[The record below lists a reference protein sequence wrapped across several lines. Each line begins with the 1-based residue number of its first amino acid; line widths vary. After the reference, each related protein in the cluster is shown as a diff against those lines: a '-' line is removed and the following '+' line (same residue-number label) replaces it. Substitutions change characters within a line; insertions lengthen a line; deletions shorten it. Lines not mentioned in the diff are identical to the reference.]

1 VTSLEQRA
9 EAAGAP
15 ARTARLVLID
25 LLPIV
30 VAAGLLALVP
40 LRYGDSP
47 SMMGVVT
54 DGLVF
59 AAYTVAFNIIFGSTG
74 QLFLCVG
81 ALAGLGGFGSA
92 ILADDVGLPLLLSIT
107 VGAAMAAV
115 AGACLSWVAVRRD
128 LGTIFVG
135 VVTLAA
141 SLSFENL
148 LLGLRTLTGGET
160 GIFVEAGSDTI
171 LHERVPP
178 YFVFLGLLVVY
189 LVIFRV
195 IQRSRLGWAFR
206 ALRDDQLAA
215 ELSGIDVARARVIAG
230 GLGAGMLGLAGALY
244 AHSGRGF
251 IGPSTFAFG
260 EVDVR
265 VIVMLSIGGIGT
277 LLGPV
282 VGAAVLTWLDEW
294 LIEYAELRLIIYGAV
309 LIVLFIGFRR
319 GVVRMVVDAA
329 NRIRRV
335 DRPRPAA
342 TVDPITAPA
351 ETTAAPVKKT
361 RRGAR
366 GARSA

>member
-1 VTSLEQRA
+1 MTSLEERA
-9 EAAGAP
+9 DAAGAP
-15 ARTARLVLID
+15 ARTARLVLVD
-25 LLPIV
+25 LLPIL

-40 LRYGDSP
+40 LRYGDSS

-59 AAYTVAFNIIFGSTG
+59 ASYTVAFNIIFGSTG

-81 ALAGLGGFGSA
+81 ALAGVGGFGSA
-92 ILADDVGLPLLLSIT
+92 ILADQVGFPMLLSI
-107 VGAAMAAV
+107 AAGTAIAAL

-128 LGTIFVG
+128 LGTIFIG

-141 SLSFENL
+141 SLAFENL

-189 LVIFRV
+189 LVIFRI

-215 ELSGIDVARARVIAG
+215 ELSGIDVGRARVIAG
-230 GLGAGMLGLAGALY
+230 GLGAAMLGLAGALY

-251 IGPSTFAFG
+251 IGPSTYAFG

-282 VGAAVLTWLDEW
+282 VGATVLTWLDEW
-294 LIEYAELRLIIYGAV
+294 LIEYAELRLVIYGAV

-319 GVVRMVVDAA
+319 GVVRMVVDMA
-329 NRIRRV
+329 NRGRR
-335 DRPRPAA
+335 DERPPPAA
-342 TVDPITAPA
+342 PIDAATPPA
-351 ETTAAPVKKT
+351 ERPVAPVRRT
-361 RRGAR
+361 RRAAR

>member
-1 VTSLEQRA
+1 VTTLQQRTD
-9 EAAGAP
+9 AAGAP

-25 LLPIV
+25 VLPIL

-40 LRYGDSP
+40 LRYRDSA

-74 QLFLCVG
+74 QLFLSVG

-92 ILADDVGLPLLLSIT
+92 ILADDVGLPLLVSLVAGT
-107 VGAAMAAV
+107 TMAAL

-128 LGTIFVG
+128 LGTIFIG

-171 LHERVPP
+171 LHERVAP
-178 YFVFLGLLVVY
+178 YFVFLGLLVLY
-189 LVIFRV
+189 LVIFRL

-215 ELSGIDVARARVIAG
+215 ELSGVDVGRARVIAG
-230 GLGAGMLGLAGALY
+230 ALGSGMLGLAGALY

-251 IGPSTFAFG
+251 IGPSTYAFG

-265 VIVMLSIGGIGT
+265 VIVMISIGGIGT

-282 VGAAVLTWLDEW
+282 IGAAVLTWLDEL
-294 LIEYAELRLIIYGAV
+294 LIDYADVRLIIYGAV

-319 GVVRMVVDAA
+319 GVAPMVVDLA
-329 NRIRRV
+329 NRSRRHGRRRTS
-335 DRPRPAA
+335 DA
-342 TVDPITAPA
+342 TVPED
-351 ETTAAPVKKT
+351 AAV
-361 RRGAR
+361 RE
-366 GARSA
+366 